1 MKKYITQALCS
12 CFLLA
17 CIISKEPVSF
27 STAARVTLHKKVD
40 TIINLLELAVN
51 TSDVDSLKTIF
62 ISNRI
67 HYKAIEPFVEYYFQG
82 FSRRINGP
90 ALPEIKTDDN
100 MVNEASGYQV
110 LEESIFS
117 DSVDISALKK
127 QIKIL
132 ITDLQFVKQNSNDLP
147 FQDHHFYELIQHQ
160 FIRIATLGITGFDS
174 PVAQLS
180 IQEAGYSLVGIT
192 DIYSKFCSIN
202 QIQPNSSLL
211 SILKEAVKYTQT
223 HNDFN
228 QFQRNQFIK
237 DYLMPLSILWE
248 NSLKKLISVSPE
260 LSGGKVFAGHLADLM
275 QGKKYNPDAFSPYA
289 DAASSPQKIALGK
302 KLFYETSLS
311 RSKNMSCAT
320 CHQPDKAFADSKKT
334 SIAQIHDNAIG
345 RNSPS
350 ILYAAFQRS
359 FFYDLR
365 AQDLEN
371 QIESVFKNPKEFNLT
386 DQELQQRLKLNS
398 ALASDFALAFNGEPA
413 ITTYNVRN
421 AIATYVRS
429 LMPFSSRVD
438 DYFMGAGYLTSNE
451 INGFNLFAGKAK
463 CATCHFIPLYNG
475 TVPPWFNTTESEVIG
490 VPTKDEWKN
499 ATIDGDV
506 GRYAFNQ
513 LPQLKFSFKTPTVR
527 NIEKTAPYMHN
538 GVYTNLDQILKFYE
552 LGGGKGIGVDLEY
565 QTLPFDNLQ
574 LTKTEKQD
582 IIRFLLALT
591 DKNESL

>member
-1 MKKYITQALCS
+1 MKKYITLALCS

>member
-1 MKKYITQALCS
+1 MKKYITLALCS

-248 NSLKKLISVSPE
+248 NSLKKSISVTPE

-289 DAASSPQKIALGK
+289 DAASTPQKIALGK

-334 SIAQIHDNAIG
+334 SVAQIHDNAIG

-438 DYFMGAGYLTSNE
+438 DYFMGAGYLTPNE

-475 TVPPWFNTTESEVIG
+475 TIPPWFNTTESEVIG

-538 GVYTNLDQILKFYE
+538 GVYTNLDQVLKFYE

>member
-1 MKKYITQALCS
+1 MKKYITLALCS

-248 NSLKKLISVSPE
+248 NSLKKSISVSPE

-289 DAASSPQKIALGK
+289 DAASTPQKIALGK

-334 SIAQIHDNAIG
+334 SVAQIHDNAIG

-438 DYFMGAGYLTSNE
+438 DYFMGAGYLTPNE

-475 TVPPWFNTTESEVIG
+475 TIPPWFNTTESEVIG

-538 GVYTNLDQILKFYE
+538 GVYTNLDQVLKFYE

>member
-1 MKKYITQALCS
+1 MKKYITLALCS

-110 LEESIFS
+110 IEESIFS

-192 DIYSKFCSIN
+192 DIYSKFCSVN

-248 NSLKKLISVSPE
+248 NSLKKSISVSPE

-289 DAASSPQKIALGK
+289 DAASTPQKIALGK

-398 ALASDFALAFNGEPA
+398 ALASDFTLAFNSEPA

-475 TVPPWFNTTESEVIG
+475 TIPPWFNTTESEVIG

-538 GVYTNLDQILKFYE
+538 GVYTNLDQVLKFYE

>member
-1 MKKYITQALCS
+1 MKKYITLALCS

-110 LEESIFS
+110 IEESIFS

-132 ITDLQFVKQNSNDLP
+132 ITDLQFVKKNSNDLP

-192 DIYSKFCSIN
+192 DIYSKFCSVN
-202 QIQPNSSLL
+202 KIQPNSSLL

-248 NSLKKLISVSPE
+248 NSLKKSISVSPE

-289 DAASSPQKIALGK
+289 DAASTPQKIALGK

-334 SIAQIHDNAIG
+334 SVAQIHDNAIG

-398 ALASDFALAFNGEPA
+398 ALASDFTLAFNSEPA

-475 TVPPWFNTTESEVIG
+475 TIPPWFNTTESEVIG

-538 GVYTNLDQILKFYE
+538 GVYTNLDQVLKFYE